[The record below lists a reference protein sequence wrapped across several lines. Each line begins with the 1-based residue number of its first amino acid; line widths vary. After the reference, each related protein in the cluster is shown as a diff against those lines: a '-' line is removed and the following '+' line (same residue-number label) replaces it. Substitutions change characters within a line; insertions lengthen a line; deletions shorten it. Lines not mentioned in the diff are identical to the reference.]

1 MTPTLKHSKP
11 SSTPSDLTI
20 DQNFL
25 RDVVQRL
32 AFPRPINTR
41 ENDRARELVTEE
53 FRKIPGDAPMI
64 YGNFKNIFQ
73 GRLESATIL
82 VGAHYDSVPGSPGA
96 DDNASAV
103 AVMLAA
109 ARAVAG
115 HANAIFA
122 AFNSEEYGLAG
133 SREFAA
139 YLSRLGTKL
148 EAVYILEMVGYRD
161 RRPNS
166 QRNPLPFLQGMPTT
180 GDFLGVV
187 TNHDALLDKILAGA
201 ATCDVPFVG
210 FSLPEVMTNLGA
222 VQKYSPNLLRSD
234 HTSFWQHRIPA
245 AMLTDT
251 AEFRNPHYHRRTDTP
266 DTLDYAFM
274 AEIAKAVVNMLLA

>member
-1 MTPTLKHSKP
+1 
-11 SSTPSDLTI
+11 
-20 DQNFL
+20 
-25 RDVVQRL
+25 
-32 AFPRPINTR
+32 
-41 ENDRARELVTEE
+41 
-53 FRKIPGDAPMI
+53 MI

-115 HANAIFA
+115 HANAIFG

-133 SREFAA
+133 SREFAT
-139 YLSRLGTKL
+139 YLARLGTKL
-148 EAVYILEMVGYRD
+148 DAVYVLEMVGYRD

-274 AEIAKAVVNMLLA
+274 AEIAKAIANMLLA